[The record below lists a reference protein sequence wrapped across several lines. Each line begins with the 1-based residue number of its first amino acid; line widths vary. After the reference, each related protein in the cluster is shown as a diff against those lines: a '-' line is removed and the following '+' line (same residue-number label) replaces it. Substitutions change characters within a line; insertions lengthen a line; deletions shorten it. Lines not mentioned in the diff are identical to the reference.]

1 MVNEKEILKNA
12 SMVTTNACKLCTPL
26 GACIA
31 MKGIENSM
39 TLLHGSQG
47 CATYIRRYLISHF
60 REPIDIASS
69 NFTENATI
77 FGGGLNLS
85 TGLRNVTTQYHPAL
99 IGIATTCLSET
110 IGEDVKTLVYNY
122 QKSEGESE
130 AASASVAQ
138 PLLIHMSTPSYKGTH
153 MDGFHAVTRA
163 AVETLAK
170 DGAPKKQLNILP
182 GFVSPTDIRYLK
194 EILADL
200 QLEYVML
207 PDYSETLD
215 GPTWDDY
222 QKIPSGGTSV
232 TAIQTMGCSQAT
244 IEFGR
249 TLDPQLTAGAILR
262 DRFRTLRF
270 QLGMPIGVRETD
282 LFFELL
288 KTYTA
293 APLSVKYEL
302 ERGRLIDSYIDGHKY
317 VFGKKAVVYG
327 EEDLVVGL
335 VSFLAEI
342 GIIPVLCA
350 SGGTSGRLAQAI
362 HEVAPELDGKI
373 SVRQGV
379 DFMEIGSEAEK
390 LEVDLFIGNSK
401 GYQSARKL
409 KVPLVRVGFPVHD
422 RIGGA
427 RILHL
432 GYRGAHELFDRIV
445 NVLLES
451 KQDNST
457 VGYSYM

>member
-1 MVNEKEILKNA
+1 MVNENEILKNA
-12 SMVTTNACKLCTPL
+12 SVVTTNACKLCTPL
-26 GACIA
+26 GACVA
-31 MKGIENSM
+31 MKGIENAI

-60 REPIDIASS
+60 REPIDVASS

-77 FGGGLNLS
+77 FGGGPNLS
-85 TGLRNVTTQYHPAL
+85 TGLRNVTTQYHPSL
-99 IGIATTCLSET
+99 IGVATTCLSET
-110 IGEDVKTLVYNY
+110 IGEDVENLIRNY
-122 QKSEGESE
+122 QKE
-130 AASASVAQ
+130 ASTDQ
-138 PLLIHMSTPSYKGTH
+138 PLIIHMSTPSYKGTH

-163 AVETLAK
+163 AVDTLAK
-170 DGAPKKQLNILP
+170 DGTPKKQLNILP
-182 GFVSPTDIRYLK
+182 GFVSPADIRYLK

-200 QLEYVML
+200 HLEYVML

-222 QKIPSGGTSV
+222 QKIPSGGTTV

-244 IEFGR
+244 IELGR
-249 TLDPQLTAGAILR
+249 TLDPELTAGTILR
-262 DRFRTLRF
+262 DRFKTLRF
-270 QLGMPIGVRETD
+270 QLGIPIGVHETD

-288 KTYTA
+288 KTYTGM
-293 APLSVKYEL
+293 PLPTKYLL

-317 VFGKKAVVYG
+317 VFEKKAVVYG

-335 VSFLAEI
+335 VSFLHEI

-350 SGGTSGRLAQAI
+350 SGGTSGRLAKAI
-362 HEVAPELDGKI
+362 YEVAPELKDKI
-373 SVRQGV
+373 TVRQGV

-390 LEVDLFIGNSK
+390 LGVDLFIGNSK
-401 GYQSARKL
+401 GYQNAREL
-409 KVPLVRVGFPVHD
+409 KVPLVRVGFPIHD
-422 RIGGA
+422 RIGGG

-432 GYRGAHELFDRIV
+432 GYRGAQELFERIV
-445 NVLLES
+445 NTLLAS

>member
-1 MVNEKEILKNA
+1 MVNENEVLKNA
-12 SMVTTNACKLCTPL
+12 SVVTTNACKLCTPL

-31 MKGIENSM
+31 MKGIENAI

-85 TGLRNVTTQYHPAL
+85 TGLRNVTTQYQPTL

-110 IGEDVKTLVYNY
+110 IGEDVGTLIRSY
-122 QKSEGESE
+122 QKEE
-130 AASASVAQ
+130 AEQQ
-138 PLLIHMSTPSYKGTH
+138 PYIIHMSTPSYKGTH
-153 MDGFHAVTRA
+153 AEGFHAVVRA
-163 AVETLAK
+163 AAGTLAK
-170 DGAPKKQLNILP
+170 DGPPRKQLNIFP
-182 GFVSPTDIRYLK
+182 GFVSPADIRYLK
-194 EILADL
+194 EILTDL
-200 QLEYVML
+200 ALEYVML

-222 QKIPSGGTSV
+222 QKIPSGGTPV

-244 IEFGR
+244 IELGR
-249 TLDPQLTAGAILR
+249 TLDPEETAGAILR
-262 DRFRTLRF
+262 DRFKTLRF

-288 KTYTA
+288 KTFTGR
-293 APLSVKYEL
+293 PIPTKYEL
-302 ERGRLIDSYIDGHKY
+302 ERGRLIDSFIDGHKY
-317 VFGKKAVVYG
+317 VFEKKAVVYG

-350 SGGTSGRLAQAI
+350 SGGASGRLAKAVY
-362 HEVAPELDGKI
+362 EVAPELEDKI
-373 SVRQGV
+373 TVRQGV
-379 DFMEIGSEAEK
+379 DFMEIAAEAEK
-390 LEVDLFIGNSK
+390 LGANLLIGNSK
-401 GYQSARKL
+401 GYQTARKL
-409 KVPLVRVGFPVHD
+409 KVPLVRVGFPIHD
-422 RIGGA
+422 RIGGQ
-427 RILHL
+427 RVLHL
-432 GYRGAHELFDRIV
+432 GYRGAQELFDHIV
-445 NVLLES
+445 NVLLADR
-451 KQDNST
+451 QDNSS

>member
-12 SMVTTNACKLCTPL
+12 SVVTTNACKLCTPL
-26 GACIA
+26 GACVA
-31 MKGIENSM
+31 MKGIENTM

-85 TGLRNVTTQYHPAL
+85 TGLKNVTTQYHPAL
-99 IGIATTCLSET
+99 IGVATTCLSET
-110 IGEDVKTLVYNY
+110 IGEDVKTMVRNY
-122 QKSEGESE
+122 QKSEEVS
-130 AASASVAQ
+130 ASADQ
-138 PLLIHMSTPSYKGTH
+138 PLIIHMSTPSYKGTH

-163 AVETLAK
+163 AVAALAK

-182 GFVSPTDIRYLK
+182 GFVSPADIRYLK

-232 TAIQTMGCSQAT
+232 AAIETMGCSQAT

-249 TLDPQLTAGAILR
+249 TLDPNLTAGKILR
-262 DRFRTLRF
+262 ERFKTLRF

-293 APLSVKYEL
+293 AALPVKYEL

-317 VFGKKAVVYG
+317 VFEKKAVVYG
-327 EEDLVVGL
+327 DEDLVVGL

-350 SGGTSGRLAQAI
+350 SGGVSGRLAKAI
-362 HEVAPELDGKI
+362 HDVAPELEDRI
-373 SVRQGV
+373 TVRQGV
-379 DFMEIGSEAEK
+379 DFMEIGTEAEK
-390 LEVDLFIGNSK
+390 LGADLFIGNSK
-401 GYQSARKL
+401 GYQNARKL
-409 KVPLVRVGFPVHD
+409 KVPLVRVGFPIHD
-422 RIGGA
+422 RIGSG
-427 RILHL
+427 RIVHL
-432 GYRGAHELFDRIV
+432 GYRGAQELFDRIV
-445 NVLLES
+445 NTLLENR
-451 KQDNST
+451 QDNSS